1 MLIKCEGG
9 IDAALEYA
17 KMWCKY
23 VKELLSW
30 IEKRLS
36 YGESVHRTS
45 WESVRFSI
53 AFFFFLNRSQEHT
66 VASKSIPVRNW
77 PNTNPFSCFCLKIK
91 TQSQNF
97 FFPE

>member
-36 YGESVHRTS
+36 YGESVHRTKLG
-45 WESVRFSI
+45 VRTLFDS
-53 AFFFFLNRSQEHT
+53 FFFF
-66 VASKSIPVRNW
+66 
-77 PNTNPFSCFCLKIK
+77 
-91 TQSQNF
+91 
-97 FFPE
+97 

>member
-36 YGESVHRTS
+36 YGESVHRPS
-45 WESVRFSI
+45 WESVNFLI
-53 AFFFFLNRSQEHT
+53 AFF
-66 VASKSIPVRNW
+66 
-77 PNTNPFSCFCLKIK
+77 
-91 TQSQNF
+91 
-97 FFPE
+97 

>member
-23 VKELLSW
+23 VKELLNW

-36 YGESVHRTS
+36 YGESVRTVPAGS
-45 WESVRFSI
+45 PYTAW
-53 AFFFFLNRSQEHT
+53 
-66 VASKSIPVRNW
+66 
-77 PNTNPFSCFCLKIK
+77 
-91 TQSQNF
+91 
-97 FFPE
+97 

>member
-36 YGESVHRTS
+36 YGESVHRTKLGVCTLFDS
-45 WESVRFSI
+45 
-53 AFFFFLNRSQEHT
+53 FFFF
-66 VASKSIPVRNW
+66 
-77 PNTNPFSCFCLKIK
+77 
-91 TQSQNF
+91 
-97 FFPE
+97 

>member
-17 KMWCKY
+17 KLWCKY

-45 WESVRFSI
+45 WESVHFLI
-53 AFFFFLNRSQEHT
+53 AFFFFFLNHS
-66 VASKSIPVRNW
+66 
-77 PNTNPFSCFCLKIK
+77 
-91 TQSQNF
+91 
-97 FFPE
+97 

>member
-30 IEKRLS
+30 IEKRLN
-36 YGESVHRTS
+36 YGEWDCTAPS
-45 WESVRFSI
+45 ESLYFYMHI
-53 AFFFFLNRSQEHT
+53 LQHF
-66 VASKSIPVRNW
+66 
-77 PNTNPFSCFCLKIK
+77 
-91 TQSQNF
+91 
-97 FFPE
+97 